1 MLAAAALLAILGYV
15 VVQGVGA
22 INWAFLTQAS
32 ASRSAFPAAASAT
45 ESSGTV
51 IIIGIATAMAVP
63 IGLLTGI
70 YLALFGRGAIP
81 EALRF
86 LSDVLSGV
94 PSIAI
99 GLFAYAVLVAPFKHF
114 SAFSASFAFMMLM
127 LPLLVRTSEQA
138 IRSVPQT
145 VREGALALGMSNFR
159 ATVQHRDPDRDAR
172 RSLPRCCLAIARVTG
187 ETAPL
192 LFTAF
197 GSQFWET
204 NPNQSDGGA
213 RAASLHLRHLAVSE
227 LAGAGVGRRARAD
240 RGRVR
245 FELGRAVDVAPGDAG
260 PRSSERCGAAG
271 ELLADRR
278 SERLL
283 RRAQGGRQ
291 RLDRVSA
298 QGRDGVDR
306 AVGLR
311 EDDAA
316 CAASIA
322 STS

>member
-1 MLAAAALLAILGYV
+1 MAQSASKNRNLARRRLIGGLGIAVALACAMIGAVCLLIILGFV
-15 VVQGVGA
+15 IVQGAGA
-22 INWAFLTQAS
+22 LNRDFLTQL
-32 ASRSAFPAAASAT
+32 PHPVGVPGGGVGNGIL
-45 ESSGTV
+45 GTF
-51 IIIGIATAMAVP
+51 IILGIATAMAVP

-70 YLALFGRGAIP
+70 YLSLFGRGPIP

-99 GLFAYAVLVAPFKHF
+99 GLFAYAVLVAPLKHF

-159 ATVQHRDPDRDAR
+159 ATVRIVLPTAR
-172 RSLPRCCLAIARVTG
+172 PAIITALLLAIARVIG

-204 NPNQSDGGA
+204 NPNNPMAVLALQVFTYAISPYPNWQAQAWAGALLLIGAVFVLSLGA
-213 RAASLHLRHLAVSE
+213 RLM
-227 LAGAGVGRRARAD
+227 
-240 RGRVR
+240 
-245 FELGRAVDVAPGDAG
+245 
-260 PRSSERCGAAG
+260 
-271 ELLADRR
+271 
-278 SERLL
+278 L
-283 RRAQGGRQ
+283 RRAMR
-291 RLDRVSA
+291 
-298 QGRDGVDR
+298 
-306 AVGLR
+306 GL
-311 EDDAA
+311 EA
-316 CAASIA
+316 
-322 STS
+322 

>member
-1 MLAAAALLAILGYV
+1 MCAVTNILSERELSPRYQRLGRRRAHGSLGIALALGCATLAAGALLAILGYV

-22 INWAFLTQAS
+22 VNWAFLTQL
-32 ASRSAFPAAASAT
+32 PHPVGVPGGGVGNGIL
-45 ESSGTV
+45 GTF

-70 YLALFGRGAIP
+70 YLALFGRGPIP

-99 GLFAYAVLVAPFKHF
+99 GLFAYAVLVAPLKHF

-159 ATVQHRDPDRDAR
+159 ATVRIVLPTAR
-172 RSLPRCCLAIARVTG
+172 PAIITALLLAIARVTG

-204 NPNQSDGGA
+204 SPNRPMAALALQVFTYAISPYPNWQAQAWAGALILIVAVFVLSLGA
-213 RAASLHLRHLAVSE
+213 RLM
-227 LAGAGVGRRARAD
+227 
-240 RGRVR
+240 
-245 FELGRAVDVAPGDAG
+245 
-260 PRSSERCGAAG
+260 
-271 ELLADRR
+271 
-278 SERLL
+278 L
-283 RRAQGGRQ
+283 RRAMR
-291 RLDRVSA
+291 
-298 QGRDGVDR
+298 
-306 AVGLR
+306 GL
-311 EDDAA
+311 E
-316 CAASIA
+316 S
-322 STS
+322 

>member
-1 MLAAAALLAILGYV
+1 MATLSDALDERGFSPRYRRLGRRRAYGLLGTALALACAAIAAGALLAILGYV
-15 VVQGVGA
+15 VVQGVA
-22 INWAFLTQAS
+22 ALSWAFLTQL
-32 ASRSAFPAAASAT
+32 PHPIGVPGGGVGNGIL
-45 ESSGTV
+45 GTF
-51 IIIGIATAMAVP
+51 IIIGTATAMAVP

-99 GLFAYAVLVAPFKHF
+99 GLFAYAVLVAPLKHF

-159 ATVQHRDPDRDAR
+159 ATVRIVLPTAR
-172 RSLPRCCLAIARVTG
+172 PAIITALLLAIARVTG

-204 NPNQSDGGA
+204 NPNNPMAVLALQVFTYAISPYPNWQAQAWAGALLLIVAVFVLSLGA
-213 RAASLHLRHLAVSE
+213 RLMLS
-227 LAGAGVGRRARAD
+227 RAM
-240 RGRVR
+240 RG
-245 FELGRAVDVAPGDAG
+245 LDA
-260 PRSSERCGAAG
+260 
-271 ELLADRR
+271 
-278 SERLL
+278 
-283 RRAQGGRQ
+283 
-291 RLDRVSA
+291 
-298 QGRDGVDR
+298 
-306 AVGLR
+306 
-311 EDDAA
+311 
-316 CAASIA
+316 
-322 STS
+322 

>member
-1 MLAAAALLAILGYV
+1 MASLTQPLSATSLRYKHLGRRRAGGMLGIGLALFCAVLAAGALLAILGYV
-15 VVQGVGA
+15 MVQGIGA
-22 INWAFLTQAS
+22 INWAFLTQL
-32 ASRSAFPAAASAT
+32 PHPV
-45 ESSGTV
+45 GV
-51 IIIGIATAMAVP
+51 PGGGVGNGIIGMLIVIGLATAMAVP

-70 YLALFGRGAIP
+70 YLSLFGRGPIP

-99 GLFAYAVLVAPFKHF
+99 GLFAYAVLVAPLKHF

-159 ATVQHRDPDRDAR
+159 ATVRIVLPTAR
-172 RSLPRCCLAIARVTG
+172 PAIITALLLAIARVIG

-204 NPNQSDGGA
+204 NPNNPMAVLSLQVFTYAISPYPNWQQQAWGGA
-213 RAASLHLRHLAVSE
+213 LVLIVAVFLLSL
-227 LAGAGVGRRARAD
+227 GA
-240 RGRVR
+240 R
-245 FELGRAVDVAPGDAG
+245 FM
-260 PRSSERCGAAG
+260 
-271 ELLADRR
+271 
-278 SERLL
+278 L
-283 RRAQGGRQ
+283 RRAMR
-291 RLDRVSA
+291 
-298 QGRDGVDR
+298 
-306 AVGLR
+306 GL
-311 EDDAA
+311 EA
-316 CAASIA
+316 
-322 STS
+322 